1 MPRGGYPRVA
11 AVSALLVA
19 LAAASAFSL
28 DLGLQTW
35 AGNLGFAT
43 DRAATDTRFPGS
55 NYFWGLSLYG
65 SQPITDKF
73 GFETGFYSDP
83 VLRNISY
90 TLFSY
95 NEKVIS
101 LGIGPFF
108 GFFNDRSTLLKSGI
122 SASVKLEL
130 PGVVFLSFRSDSSIG
145 GALVQEG
152 DYLQQRDDISF
163 GFYVLN
169 AICTLS
175 LDTRKFEQKTDVDTV
190 VDSLTIYSFSTD
202 VFQKNVPYRLI
213 VKFSYQSLAREFITG
228 GVTATLNSLVLGTE
242 VDITMTGSVVLQAG
256 IEGSVYSFGQGTLVG
271 SSEAFLFRTF
281 AGVKVNVDSLPFI
294 SHL

>member
-1 MPRGGYPRVA
+1 MQGGGFSRI
-11 AVSALLVA
+11 AVVGVVLIA
-19 LAAASAFSL
+19 LAAASAPGL
-28 DLGLQTW
+28 DLGFQTW
-35 AGNLGFAT
+35 AGNLGFAADRTST
-43 DRAATDTRFPGS
+43 DARFPGS
-55 NYFWGLSLYG
+55 QYFWGLSLYA
-65 SQPITDKF
+65 SQPITDNL

-101 LGIGPFF
+101 LGVGPFF
-108 GFFNDRSTLLKSGI
+108 GFFNDRGTLLKSGI
-122 SASVKLEL
+122 STSVKLGL
-130 PGVVFLSFRSDSSIG
+130 PGVVFVSFRADSSIG
-145 GALVQEG
+145 GELVQEG
-152 DYLQQRDDISF
+152 DYLQQRSDISF

-190 VDSLTIYSFSTD
+190 VDTLTIYSFSTD
-202 VFQKNVPYRLI
+202 IFQKNVPYRLI
-213 VKFSYQSLAREFITG
+213 IKFSYQSLGREFITG
-228 GVTATLNSLVLGTE
+228 ATTTTLNSLVLGTE
-242 VDITMTGSVVLQAG
+242 VDITMTGSLLLQAG

-281 AGVKVNVDSLPFI
+281 AGVKVNVDSLPFM
-294 SHL
+294 SRL

>member
-1 MPRGGYPRVA
+1 MPHCGISRIA
-11 AVSALLVA
+11 AVSAVLLA
-19 LAAASAFSL
+19 LAAASVSSL
-28 DLGLQTW
+28 DLGVQTW

-43 DRAATDTRFPGS
+43 DRTSTDTRFPGS
-55 NYFWGLSLYG
+55 RYFWGLSLYG
-65 SQPITDKF
+65 SQPISDKF

-90 TLFSY
+90 TLFTY

-101 LGIGPFF
+101 LGVGPFF
-108 GFFNDRSTLLKSGI
+108 GFFNDSGTLLKSGI
-122 SASVKLEL
+122 STSVKLEL
-130 PGVVFLSFRSDSSIG
+130 PGVVFVSFRSDSSIG

-152 DYLQQRDDISF
+152 DYLQQRDTISL
-163 GFYVLN
+163 GFWVLN

-190 VDSLTIYSFSTD
+190 VDSLTVYSFATD
-202 VFQKNVPYRLI
+202 IFQKNVPYRLI

-228 GVTATLNSLVLGTE
+228 AVTATLNSLVLGTE
-242 VDITMTGSVVLQAG
+242 ADITMTGSLILQAG

-281 AGVKVNVDSLPFI
+281 AGVKVNVDSLPFM

>member
-1 MPRGGYPRVA
+1 MQGSGFSRIA
-11 AVSALLVA
+11 AVSVVLVA
-19 LAAASAFSL
+19 LAAASVSGL

-35 AGNLGFAT
+35 AGNLGFAA
-43 DRAATDTRFPGS
+43 DRTSTDTRFPGS
-55 NYFWGLSLYG
+55 RYFWGLSLYG
-65 SQPITDKF
+65 SQPITDNL

-90 TLFSY
+90 TLLSY

-101 LGIGPFF
+101 VGVGPFF
-108 GFFNDRSTLLKSGI
+108 GLFNDRGTLLKSGI
-122 SASVKLEL
+122 STSVRLGL
-130 PGVVFLSFRSDSSIG
+130 PGVVFVSFRSDSSIG
-145 GALVQEG
+145 GELVQEG
-152 DYLQQRDDISF
+152 DYLQQRSDISL
-163 GFYVLN
+163 GFYVLD

-190 VDSLTIYSFSTD
+190 VDTLSIYSFSTD
-202 VFQKNVPYRLI
+202 IFQKNVPYRLI
-213 VKFSYQSLAREFITG
+213 IKFSYQSLGRQFITG
-228 GVTATLNSLVLGTE
+228 ATTTTLNSLVLGTE
-242 VDITMTGSVVLQAG
+242 VDITMTGSLLLQAG

-281 AGVKVNVDSLPFI
+281 AGVKVNVDSLPFM

>member
-1 MPRGGYPRVA
+1 MQRGGISRIAV
-11 AVSALLVA
+11 VSAILVT
-19 LAAASAFSL
+19 LAAASASSL

-43 DRAATDTRFPGS
+43 DRTSTDTRFPGS
-55 NYFWGLSLYG
+55 HYFWGLSLYG

-90 TLFSY
+90 ALFSY
-95 NEKVIS
+95 NEKAIS
-101 LGIGPFF
+101 LGVGPFF
-108 GFFNDRSTLLKSGI
+108 GLFNDRGTLLKSGI
-122 SASVKLEL
+122 STSVKLGL
-130 PGVVFLSFRSDSSIG
+130 PGVVFVSFRSDSSIG
-145 GALVQEG
+145 GDLVQEG

-163 GFYVLN
+163 GFYVPN

-202 VFQKNVPYRLI
+202 IFQKNVPYRLI
-213 VKFSYQSLAREFITG
+213 VKFSYQSLVREFISGAAAT
-228 GVTATLNSLVLGTE
+228 TLNSLVLGTE
-242 VDITMTGSVVLQAG
+242 VDITMTDSLLLQAG

-271 SSEAFLFRTF
+271 SSEGFLFRTF
-281 AGVKVNVDSLPFI
+281 AGVKVNVDSLPFM
-294 SHL
+294 SRL

>member
-1 MPRGGYPRVA
+1 MQRGGISRVA
-11 AVSALLVA
+11 AVSAVLMA
-19 LAAASAFSL
+19 LAAASAAGL

-35 AGNLGFAT
+35 AGNLGFTT
-43 DRAATDTRFPGS
+43 DRTSTDTRFPGS

-101 LGIGPFF
+101 LGVGPFF
-108 GFFNDRSTLLKSGI
+108 GFFNDSGTLLKSGI
-122 SASVKLEL
+122 STSVKLQL
-130 PGVVFLSFRSDSSIG
+130 PGVVFVSFRSDSSIG
-145 GALVQEG
+145 GELVQEG

-202 VFQKNVPYRLI
+202 VFQKNVPYRFI

-228 GVTATLNSLVLGTE
+228 AVTATLNSLVLGTE
-242 VDITMTGSVVLQAG
+242 LDITMPGSVVLQAG

-281 AGVKVNVDSLPFI
+281 AGVKVNVDSLPFM
-294 SHL
+294 SHI

>member
-35 AGNLGFAT
+35 AGNLGFTT

-108 GFFNDRSTLLKSGI
+108 GFFNYRSTLLKSGI

>member
-1 MPRGGYPRVA
+1 MQHGGISRVA
-11 AVSALLVA
+11 AVSMVLIA
-19 LAAASAFSL
+19 LAAASASGL

-43 DRAATDTRFPGS
+43 DRTSTDTRFPGS
-55 NYFWGLSLYG
+55 QYFWGLSLYG

-101 LGIGPFF
+101 LGVGPFF
-108 GFFNDRSTLLKSGI
+108 GFFNDRGTLLKSGI

-130 PGVVFLSFRSDSSIG
+130 PGVVFVSFRSDSSIG

-152 DYLQQRDDISF
+152 DYLQQRDDISL
-163 GFYVLN
+163 GFYVPN

-190 VDSLTIYSFSTD
+190 VDSLTIYSFATD
-202 VFQKNVPYRLI
+202 IFQKNVPYRLI

-228 GVTATLNSLVLGTE
+228 AVTATLNSLVLGTE

-271 SSEAFLFRTF
+271 SSEAFLFRTY
-281 AGVKVNVDSLPFI
+281 AGVKVNVDSIPFI
-294 SHL
+294 SRL